1 MEKDGPKVKYFISGI
16 ILGFLV
22 MFYGIISNSSFLIG
36 MGSIVIGIDVVFF
49 PFTTPET
56 TAFFGISKGKI
67 SGPRS
72 RYIPDSSWNM
82 GGDYSL
88 MNRDAEAAALTC
100 GSLFLQQFR
109 FLLDHCQKYQRFFS
123 ATGNGMA
130 AAVLA
135 ERRHARL
142 HRICFVIILIYS
154 LPGQNVI
161 HFRLAVMLM
170 VRELIAR

>member
-1 MEKDGPKVKYFISGI
+1 
-16 ILGFLV
+16 
-22 MFYGIISNSSFLIG
+22 
-36 MGSIVIGIDVVFF
+36 
-49 PFTTPET
+49 
-56 TAFFGISKGKI
+56 
-67 SGPRS
+67 
-72 RYIPDSSWNM
+72 M

-142 HRICFVIILIYS
+142 HRICFVITLIYS

>member
-1 MEKDGPKVKYFISGI
+1 
-16 ILGFLV
+16 
-22 MFYGIISNSSFLIG
+22 
-36 MGSIVIGIDVVFF
+36 
-49 PFTTPET
+49 
-56 TAFFGISKGKI
+56 
-67 SGPRS
+67 
-72 RYIPDSSWNM
+72 
-82 GGDYSL
+82 

-109 FLLDHCQKYQRFFS
+109 FFLDHCQKYQRFFS

-170 VRELIAR
+170 VSHYYENRDNPDRQVYVTMRVAFENLLYPYRDPAKMF

>member
-1 MEKDGPKVKYFISGI
+1 
-16 ILGFLV
+16 
-22 MFYGIISNSSFLIG
+22 
-36 MGSIVIGIDVVFF
+36 
-49 PFTTPET
+49 
-56 TAFFGISKGKI
+56 
-67 SGPRS
+67 
-72 RYIPDSSWNM
+72 
-82 GGDYSL
+82 

-109 FLLDHCQKYQRFFS
+109 FFLDHCQKYQRFFS

-170 VRELIAR
+170 VRELIARSNRYFCKECHLSGKAFAFQQFFCCVSVCHCSRPRFRNLSSVNLHRRIAQCRDVFPVVAGQKNRFSFLF

>member
-49 PFTTPET
+49 PFYH
-56 TAFFGISKGKI
+56 AGNNRFFGISKAKLV
-67 SGPRS
+67 GPRS
-72 RYIPDSSWNM
+72 RYITDSSWNM

-100 GSLFLQQFR
+100 GSLFFTTAFWIIAR
-109 FLLDHCQKYQRFFS
+109 NTSGSFP
-123 ATGNGMA
+123 TGKTAWPLPSSQNVVMP
-130 AAVLA
+130 
-135 ERRHARL
+135 RL

-154 LPGQNVI
+154 TPRTEMWI
-161 HFRLAVMLM
+161 HFRLAV
-170 VRELIAR
+170 

>member
-1 MEKDGPKVKYFISGI
+1 MEKDGLKVKYFISGI

-56 TAFFGISKGKI
+56 TAFLGYQKAKL

-72 RYIPDSSWNM
+72 RYITDSSWNM

-100 GSLFLQQFR
+100 GSLFYSNSAFFWIIARNTSGSFPLQET
-109 FLLDHCQKYQRFFS
+109 
-123 ATGNGMA
+123 AWP
-130 AAVLA
+130 
-135 ERRHARL
+135 
-142 HRICFVIILIYS
+142 
-154 LPGQNVI
+154 LPSSQNV
-161 HFRLAVMLM
+161 VMPACTGYVL
-170 VRELIAR
+170 LLS